1 MSKKT
6 YTYEEVAKHNSRND
20 LWMVIHN
27 KVFDITPFIDEVI
40 LYKCVS
46 LIANISYVASWW
58 RGSAF

>member
-27 KVFDITPFIDEVI
+27 KVFDITPFIDEVS

-46 LIANISYVASWW
+46 LIANISHVASWW